1 MQKQRAGYPSFVKT
15 MTDKNSK
22 RLNEIKTG
30 TSTCSSPFT
39 SLYTQQTKSQNVF
52 VSFVL
57 CFQNFIFT
65 FFKKNTQVTR
75 IQKKKIEQ
83 DRYLMFSMKHSHIV
97 CIKNS
102 LIFE

>member
-30 TSTCSSPFT
+30 TSTSSSPFT

-65 FFKKNTQVTR
+65 FFKKKHSSDAHP
-75 IQKKKIEQ
+75 KKKKLNRTGI
-83 DRYLMFSMKHSHIV
+83 
-97 CIKNS
+97 
-102 LIFE
+102 